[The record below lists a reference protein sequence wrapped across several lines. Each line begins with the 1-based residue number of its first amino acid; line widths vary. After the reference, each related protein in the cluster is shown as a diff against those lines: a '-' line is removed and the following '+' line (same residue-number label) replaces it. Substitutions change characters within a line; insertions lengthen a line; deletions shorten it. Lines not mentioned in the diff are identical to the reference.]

1 MTSIVVHY
9 QELAL
14 KGRNRPWF
22 VERLVRNLREA
33 CGGLAVE
40 VRSLMG
46 RIEVIL
52 AEGADEAAATA
63 RIARVF
69 GIANFAVARGV
80 PPDVEA
86 MTETALAMTAGRAP
100 ASFRVATTRADK
112 SFPLD
117 SPEIERRVGGRLREA
132 YGWPVNL
139 KHPDM
144 VVRIEVV
151 PGLAFVSVDRQ
162 RGMGGLP
169 TGVSG
174 RALCLLSGGIDSPV
188 AAWRLMR
195 RGCRVD
201 LAHFHS
207 YPIVSRVSQEK
218 VQRLAAVLASY
229 QLRARLWL
237 VPFGDAQRR
246 IVTSAPSAVR
256 VVLYRRF
263 MVRIAEQLARR
274 GSARVLVTGE
284 VLGQVASQTIENMAI
299 IDAVADMPVLR
310 PLVGMD
316 KEEITAEARR
326 IGTYDISIVPDE
338 DCCQVFTPKHPATR
352 ARREEIDAAEAG
364 LPVDDIVRDAAD
376 RAERH
381 DIVLEGIGAPAGES
395 RSADQPASGTTPRA

>member
-22 VERLVRNLREA
+22 VERLVRNLRDA
-33 CGGLAVE
+33 CGPLAAE
-40 VRSLMG
+40 VRPLMG
-46 RIEVIL
+46 RLEVRL
-52 AEGADEAAATA
+52 ARDADEAAASA
-63 RIARVF
+63 RIARLF

-80 PPDVEA
+80 APDVETMA
-86 MTETALAMTAGRAP
+86 ETALAMTAGRAP

-112 SFPLD
+112 SFPLT
-117 SPEIERRVGGRLREA
+117 SPDIERRVGGRLREA
-132 YGWPVNL
+132 YGWPVDL
-139 KHPDM
+139 KHPAL

-151 PGLAFVSVDRQ
+151 PDRAFVSVDRQ
-162 RGMGGLP
+162 RGAGGLP

-188 AAWRLMR
+188 AAWRMMR

-201 LAHFHS
+201 FVHFHS

-218 VQRLAAVLASY
+218 VARLAAVLASY
-229 QLRARLWL
+229 QLRARTWL
-237 VPFGDAQRR
+237 VAFGDVQRR
-246 IVTSAPSAVR
+246 IVTSTPPAMR
-256 VVLYRRF
+256 IVLYRRF
-263 MVRIAEQLARR
+263 MVRIAEILARR
-274 GSARVLVTGE
+274 AGARVLITGE

-299 IDAVADMPVLR
+299 IDAVAGMPVFR

-352 ARREEIDAAEAG
+352 ARREEVEAAEAA
-364 LPVDDIVRDAAD
+364 LPVDDLVRNAVE
-376 RAERH
+376 RAEPA
-381 DIVLEGIGAPAGES
+381 DYGIEPAG
-395 RSADQPASGTTPRA
+395 AQPASDTPLA